1 MSGCDWNDPGYVQN
15 QFCDEFSLVGATEAP
30 NVQYSFGTSKVT
42 QQLQWTLMGLRG
54 AVLHITGPLPLQK
67 RSFQQSATGAVW
79 EGEILLFWLGGVLS
93 TQPQVHRPVKMIF
106 LYLVHTCHVC
116 NLLPKSSIQIAW
128 RAAFV
133 CHFTA
138 LKESR
143 GQKFV
148 NRAESK
154 KGHHHHIKRETSLQT
169 CGNALMIGRIRP
181 GPFFT
186 HWAHPRAR
194 G

>member
-1 MSGCDWNDPGYVQN
+1 MYNTLLERRRWHSSYSGLWWDSGELYFISQDRFLCRR
-15 QFCDEFSLVGATEAP
+15 EAF
-30 NVQYSFGTSKVT
+30 NN
-42 QQLQWTLMGLRG
+42 QQL
-54 AVLHITGPLPLQK
+54 GPFGREK
-67 RSFQQSATGAVW
+67 SCSSDW
-79 EGEILLFWLGGVLS
+79 GVLS
-93 TQPQVHRPVKMIF
+93 TQPQVYRPVKMTF